1 MTRTTLSTK
10 EAAEMLEV
18 SDQTIINWWKEGII
32 EGYKLN
38 PSKSNS
44 PIRVS
49 KKRIEKILRERANP
63 RSQPGREQ

>member
-1 MTRTTLSTK
+1 
-10 EAAEMLEV
+10 MLEV

-44 PIRVS
+44 KIRVS
-49 KKRIEKILRERANP
+49 KKSIERILRERANP
-63 RSQPGREQ
+63 RSQPGRK

>member
-1 MTRTTLSTK
+1 MPQETLSTK
-10 EAAEMLEV
+10 EAAEILEV

-49 KKRIEKILRERANP
+49 KKRIEKILGERTKPQN
-63 RSQPGREQ
+63 QPSGK